1 MLSSEINDA
10 KTNMHLYTV
19 WLKVGF
25 MKCRYALHVSLRMI
39 NAKIGYRCR
48 VSGQELVGKMSEYD
62 MFAPTR
68 KLFRESRC
76 FFLSWLEKISVAAF
90 NSVVGGKKSLLVC
103 WFLPQNGSQKGSR
116 LLKIYTHFEHVT
128 NSNRLCRNKKD
139 VSFRCVCKD
148 FFSPNVLAVV
158 FLQ

>member
-1 MLSSEINDA
+1 MLSSEVSDA

-48 VSGQELVGKMSEYD
+48 PGTSRQNVWIWHVCSYSKTVSRVKMFLLIMIREDICGSIQYSNG
-62 MFAPTR
+62 R
-68 KLFRESRC
+68 K
-76 FFLSWLEKISVAAF
+76 KP
-90 NSVVGGKKSLLVC
+90 LLVC

-116 LLKIYTHFEHVT
+116 LLKIYTHFEFVT
-128 NSNRLCRNKKD
+128 NSNRLCRNKRMS
-139 VSFRCVCKD
+139 VSGVSAKT